1 MTTLTSASTGN
12 GEKRLHKVST
22 AMARLEVSRATIYRM
37 ITRGQLE
44 LVKISQG
51 ASRITSESLER
62 AMQGAHSD

>member
-1 MTTLTSASTGN
+1 MTTVTTAPGGN
-12 GEKRLHKVST
+12 TEKRLHKVST

-62 AMQGAHSD
+62 AMQGVHGD